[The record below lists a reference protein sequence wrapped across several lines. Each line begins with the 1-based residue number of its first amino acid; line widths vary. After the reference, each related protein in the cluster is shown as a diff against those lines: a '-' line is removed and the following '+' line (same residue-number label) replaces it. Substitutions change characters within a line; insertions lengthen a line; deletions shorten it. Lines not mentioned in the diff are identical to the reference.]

1 MRLTEYNYQLKRNK
15 QKNFLITLTFIV
27 LIIFIINVIMT
38 YVLYPVRQNS
48 VSMNPDV
55 PEQSLIMVSPLMKN
69 YDRGDIVLVESRMQ
83 KKQKRFEK
91 FLSNICSFFT
101 ACQISFTENENLP
114 GTKGSLR
121 RIVGIPGDT
130 IYMRDYVLYIK
141 PAGQKLFLT
150 EFELAPK
157 AYNVT
162 FFTAPAGWDS
172 SIGVKGSFDEIT
184 LDDNQYFVLGDN
196 RKSTDDSRF
205 WGPVTSSN
213 IEGKALICYF
223 PFNKFKIF

>member
-1 MRLTEYNYQLKRNK
+1 MKLTEYNYQLKKKR
-15 QKNFLITLTFIV
+15 QKTFLITLAFIV
-27 LIIFIINVIMT
+27 VIIFIINVVMS

-55 PEQSLIMVSPLMKN
+55 PDQSLIMISPIPKS
-69 YDRGDIVLVESRMQ
+69 YDRGDVILVKSRVR
-83 KKQKRFEK
+83 KYKRNLK
-91 FLSNICSFFT
+91 TVVSHICSFFT
-101 ACQISFTENENLP
+101 ARQISFNENENQP
-114 GTKGSLR
+114 GTKDSLR
-121 RIVGIPGDT
+121 RIVGLPGDT

-162 FFTAPAGWDS
+162 FFSAPAGWDS

-184 LDDNQYFVLGDN
+184 LEDNQYFVLGDN

-205 WGPVTSSN
+205 WGPVTPDD
-213 IEGKALICYF
+213 IEGKALVCYF
-223 PFNKFKIF
+223 PFNKFKTF